1 MCLSKWWMITF
12 VYAIDQQ
19 LSVIDA
25 QLLGSLHCVLEHAS
39 ILFITQNTH
48 LLFIHQTCIFSRLC
62 QWLLQL
68 ETFLLKLCQ
77 SLSQLYNIASQHLIC
92 ACEVEMRAH
101 GMSQGWEGHKQ
112 NLEANANYRQ
122 SRQTNKQALDNKA
135 NNTVALCIDVS
146 KVVARSTCGARRVV
160 SSCATSSAM
169 GVEFWFR
176 LRLIHAFEV
185 HTYGKCNRCFH
196 THNSLCAIACIAYM
210 VRLAAPLQEAVQ
222 SVLY

>member
-122 SRQTNKQALDNKA
+122 SRQTNKHSITKQITPLHC
-135 NNTVALCIDVS
+135 VLMCP
-146 KVVARSTCGARRVV
+146 R
-160 SSCATSSAM
+160 
-169 GVEFWFR
+169 W
-176 LRLIHAFEV
+176 LRDP
-185 HTYGKCNRCFH
+185 R
-196 THNSLCAIACIAYM
+196 
-210 VRLAAPLQEAVQ
+210 AVQ
-222 SVLY
+222 GGSCLHVQHHLPWE